1 LDQEVAL
8 LALVVMGVVELVV
21 MVVGLAVSLLLNT
34 LDFVLF
40 Y

>member
-21 MVVGLAVSLLLNT
+21 MVVGLAVRLLLNT